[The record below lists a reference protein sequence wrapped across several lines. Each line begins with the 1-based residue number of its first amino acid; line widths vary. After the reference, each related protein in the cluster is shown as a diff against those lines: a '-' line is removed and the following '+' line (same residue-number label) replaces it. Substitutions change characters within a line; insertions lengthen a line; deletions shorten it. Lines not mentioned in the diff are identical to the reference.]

1 MDTKNKSE
9 DFSEEM
15 GKKNLVGVNMVIL
28 VVFLL
33 VIGGVYSLISKKNK
47 GQTVFPAGINYLSP
61 KGEEAKKPVLLYDFA
76 KLAESSDWVTYK
88 GKVFAYSFQHPK
100 ALTPLTFPND
110 KSDAVTFK
118 VNELPPEQ
126 SLLLTVETISSRD
139 KNLTG
144 KQEEFVKIYWKYFS
158 GLKGL
163 KKIESITNEKGM
175 KGFKANYIVKS
186 NNAVTSDYYFFEVKG
201 EDDILIHIGDIFPA
215 EGKTVL
221 NRIVNSLE
229 YLK

>member
-1 MDTKNKSE
+1 MITKNESE
-9 DFSEEM
+9 DFSEEV
-15 GKKNLVGVNMVIL
+15 GKKNLVAVNMVIL

-33 VIGGVYSLISKKNK
+33 VIGGVYSFVSKKNK

-61 KGEEAKKPVLLYDFA
+61 KGEQAKKPVLLYDFA

-88 GKVFAYSFQHPK
+88 GKVFTYAFQHPK

-110 KSDAVTFK
+110 KNDAVTFK

-139 KNLTG
+139 KNLVG
-144 KQEEFVKIYWKYFS
+144 KQQEFVKNYWKYFS

-186 NNAVTSDYYFFEVKG
+186 NNAVTSDYYFFQVEG
-201 EDDILIHIGDIFPA
+201 EDDILLHIGDIFPA
-215 EGKTVL
+215 EGKAVL

-229 YLK
+229 YIK